1 MTDPVKEQL
10 SACLDGELPEAE
22 LDLLLKQLHHDPG
35 LQQSVGRYAL
45 VGEVLRSGGTV
56 IPSTGFAWRI
66 SQAIAAEEAVP
77 VAPVAAVPARTAPR
91 WLRPVGGA
99 AIAAGVAALAVMV
112 LQPQLPDSSQVAQTQ
127 EPAAVQQPGSD
138 RYIVPTTTSTAQLVP
153 PTSLAKYV
161 MAHAEFAGSPF
172 GRPATLSSV
181 LSDDGSEMS
190 ETVDITTPADSSDS
204 TEPQP

>member
-22 LDLLLKQLHHDPG
+22 LDLLLKQLHHDPR
-35 LQQSVGRYAL
+35 LQQSAGRYAL
-45 VGEVLRSGGTV
+45 VGEVLRSGGGTV
-56 IPSTGFAWRI
+56 IPSAGFASRI
-66 SQAIAAEEAVP
+66 SQ
-77 VAPVAAVPARTAPR
+77 
-91 WLRPVGGA
+91 

-127 EPAAVQQPGSD
+127 EPATAAAAQQPGSD
-138 RYIVPTTTSTAQLVP
+138 RYIVPTTTSTPQLVP